1 MKKIII
7 KTMVLGM
14 VQTNCYIVRARDSKE
29 AVVIDPADRA
39 EKIYSYL
46 NENDLVCKRILLTHG
61 HFDHITAAEKLKE
74 FTGAD
79 IYACEEE
86 AALLNDP
93 KLNASA
99 HFGSEISLEP
109 DFFLKDKEEFEAA
122 GLTWQVIYTPGHTEG
137 GACYYLKEES
147 TLFSGDTLFYE
158 SIGRTD
164 LPTGNLQRLTESI
177 RNRLF
182 DFPDETEV
190 YPGHGRPTTIG
201 HEKQYNPFL

>member
-1 MKKIII
+1 MKNIKI

-61 HFDHITAAEKLKE
+61 HFDHIMAAEKLKAL
-74 FTGAD
+74 TGAG
-79 IYACEEE
+79 IYAGENEET
-86 AALLNDP
+86 LLNDSN
-93 KLNASA
+93 LNASIN
-99 HFGSEISLEP
+99 FGREVSLKP
-109 DFFLKDKEEFEAA
+109 DYFLKDKEEFEAA
-122 GLTWQVIYTPGHTEG
+122 GLIWQVIYTHGHTEG
-137 GACYYLKEES
+137 GACYYLKDES

-164 LPTGNLQRLTESI
+164 LPTGNHQILIESI
-177 RNRLF
+177 KSRLF
-182 DFPDETEV
+182 ILPDETEV